1 MNWILDLYA
10 LILGIVQGITE
21 FLPISST
28 GHMIIVNEFIKLD
41 PGFKDMFFVV
51 VQLGSIFAVLFY
63 FHKKLFP
70 LQALRDAEVRKSTFL
85 LWCKAAVGVIPAII
99 IGGLFGSRIQ
109 HLLYNTLT
117 VAIALIVGGIAL
129 LWIEAIK
136 RPVVVSSTDELSFRR
151 AFLIGIVQ
159 CLAMIPGTSRSAS
172 TILGSLMLGTSRQIA
187 VEYSFFLAIP
197 TMFAASAYSLLKHG
211 AALTQQ
217 QWIATAVGFV
227 AAFFVA
233 WAVIAFFMNYI
244 RRKDFKLFGWYRIVL
259 GIILILLWLLPRLW
273 EILRSTGLFSK

>member
-41 PGFKDMFFVV
+41 GFKDMFFVV

-172 TILGSLMLGTSRQIA
+172 TILGSLMLRTSRQVA

-273 EILRSTGLFSK
+273 EILRSTGLFSE

>member
-28 GHMIIVNEFIKLD
+28 GHMIIVDEFIKLD

-109 HLLYNTLT
+109 DLLYNTLT
-117 VAIALIVGGIAL
+117 VAIALIVGGVAL

-136 RPVVVSSTDELSFRR
+136 RTIIVSSTEELSFKR

-172 TILGSLMLGTSRQIA
+172 TILGSLMLGTSRQVA

-244 RRKDFKLFGWYRIVL
+244 RRKDFKLFGWYRIIL
-259 GIILILLWLLPRLW
+259 GIILILFYFAFR
-273 EILRSTGLFSK
+273 KAQ